1 MHKRISRE
9 AESRDGIIGGR
20 WIRSSDEAR
29 ESEWSKGIHTIVIE
43 NMVNLKEDE
52 L

>member
-9 AESRDGIIGGR
+9 AESRDGIVGGR

-29 ESEWSKGIHTIVIE
+29 ESEWSKGIHTTVIG
-43 NMVNLKEDE
+43 NTVNLQKDE